1 MSTTTETK
9 TWSKGKRRLV
19 LGGIGLTAVLLLV
32 YWNYTTFFG
41 GLMSADPKS
50 IDCIPTR
57 AIVTDIHASGGGS
70 KKSRETYHMTY
81 QYKVND
87 QTFTE
92 KDEVTYAIYNRMRLG
107 ADVEICYMKEKP
119 SRSAVIGND
128 VRGQSYF
135 IVLLVDLVI
144 VIALV
149 LIVRSWFTR
158 KKKGTTTVESAT

>member
-9 TWSKGKRRLV
+9 TWSKGKRMLV
-19 LGGIGLTAVLLLV
+19 LGGIGLAAVLLLV

-50 IDCIPTR
+50 PDCVPTMG
-57 AIVTDIHASGGGS
+57 IVTDIHAAGGGS

-81 QYKVND
+81 EYKVGDN
-87 QTFTE
+87 TFKE
-92 KDEVTYAIYNRMRLG
+92 KEEVTYSIYSRSRLG
-107 ADVEICYMKEKP
+107 AEVESCYMKDKP

-135 IVLLVDLVI
+135 IVVLADLAI
-144 VIALV
+144 LIALV
-149 LIVRSWFTR
+149 LVIRAGIKRR
-158 KKKGTTTVESAT
+158 KKAATAAV